1 MYCNFKCFPK
11 AFQVRHLFTKCG
23 SISKL
28 IWKWRSI
35 LSISTQS
42 NSLSL
47 SFSTLKY
54 PLQRL
59 ARVNSLIAS
68 LIYNLINYIP
78 RGFFIIE
85 IFKIHLIELLEEGI
99 VMQNIQIIEKSSD
112 QKYLINHQSIDKILD
127 TYEMK
132 QRKVA
137 FLLI

>member
-1 MYCNFKCFPK
+1 M
-11 AFQVRHLFTKCG
+11 
-23 SISKL
+23 
-28 IWKWRSI
+28 
-35 LSISTQS
+35 
-42 NSLSL
+42 
-47 SFSTLKY
+47 
-54 PLQRL
+54 QRL

-78 RGFFIIE
+78 RGFFKIE